1 MGIYTATKNI
11 MDSVT
16 LELHKV
22 SFIHHKWSASI
33 W

>member
-1 MGIYTATKNI
+1 MGNYTATKNI

-16 LELHKV
+16 LVQKV
-22 SFIHHKWSASI
+22 SFNHHKRSASI